1 MALLKKNHT
10 DIVNQTKSLSV
21 ELERRREIVYKLSE
35 QHRIAIENLAVTNRD
50 LNEKTRCVSN
60 ISSQVKTEA
69 SIFED
74 LSTRREIEQESMI
87 QVEAKAKSSHL
98 AMKRIEHELET
109 HETRHHD
116 FLQELR
122 GLEKELDSSRQK
134 REQQLEQLGQEKEKL
149 RKTVL
154 FRDEAKDA
162 LSESRLQWSATRRSI
177 ETEQR
182 QLERESRELKDLSG
196 QIRNSTWC
204 CCSSHRVRRERL
216 LLSIISLTRQHTHTG
231 TTRRD
236 ALANELK
243 LFRDQVQAESLR
255 FEDMTEEM
263 RSWKET
269 RHAER
274 ISLSSMRRELESEL
288 IRAAETLALHD
299 QRALK
304 LKRLEKRFDSVRSAE
319 MRYRLEKQN
328 AERQLDTSRKASVSS
343 RDKIRTLR
351 LELAESQK
359 IRSNLQRHNTDLS
372 DKLSCAKTSE
382 KHRGNRTRRLQVEF
396 ERMRIEHE
404 KTEEALVCSSRE
416 IDMLK
421 RRTVKK
427 TRKYEDVAEE
437 MNRLRMEVSE
447 YVFFC

>member
-74 LSTRREIEQESMI
+74 LSRRREIEQESMI

-216 LLSIISLTRQHTHTG
+216 LLSIISLTRQHTH
-231 TTRRD
+231 
-236 ALANELK
+236 
-243 LFRDQVQAESLR
+243 
-255 FEDMTEEM
+255 
-263 RSWKET
+263 
-269 RHAER
+269 RH
-274 ISLSSMRRELESEL
+274 
-288 IRAAETLALHD
+288 D
-299 QRALK
+299 
-304 LKRLEKRFDSVRSAE
+304 EKRRVSKRTQVVSGPS
-319 MRYRLEKQN
+319 
-328 AERQLDTSRKASVSS
+328 TSR
-343 RDKIRTLR
+343 
-351 LELAESQK
+351 ESQ
-359 IRSNLQRHNTDLS
+359 I
-372 DKLSCAKTSE
+372 
-382 KHRGNRTRRLQVEF
+382 
-396 ERMRIEHE
+396 
-404 KTEEALVCSSRE
+404 
-416 IDMLK
+416 
-421 RRTVKK
+421 
-427 TRKYEDVAEE
+427 
-437 MNRLRMEVSE
+437 
-447 YVFFC
+447 

>member
-1 MALLKKNHT
+1 
-10 DIVNQTKSLSV
+10 
-21 ELERRREIVYKLSE
+21 
-35 QHRIAIENLAVTNRD
+35 
-50 LNEKTRCVSN
+50 
-60 ISSQVKTEA
+60 
-69 SIFED
+69 
-74 LSTRREIEQESMI
+74 
-87 QVEAKAKSSHL
+87 
-98 AMKRIEHELET
+98 
-109 HETRHHD
+109 
-116 FLQELR
+116 
-122 GLEKELDSSRQK
+122 
-134 REQQLEQLGQEKEKL
+134 
-149 RKTVL
+149 
-154 FRDEAKDA
+154 
-162 LSESRLQWSATRRSI
+162 
-177 ETEQR
+177 
-182 QLERESRELKDLSG
+182 
-196 QIRNSTWC
+196 
-204 CCSSHRVRRERL
+204 
-216 LLSIISLTRQHTHTG
+216 
-231 TTRRD
+231 
-236 ALANELK
+236 
-243 LFRDQVQAESLR
+243 
-255 FEDMTEEM
+255 
-263 RSWKET
+263 
-269 RHAER
+269 
-274 ISLSSMRRELESEL
+274 MRRELESEL

-404 KTEEALVCSSRE
+404 KSEEALLCSSRE